1 MQTFINRVNATLPF
15 VLKRHDHG
23 PRPVHAKIVKLLRA
37 RKLTMADIGDMV
49 GPIALIAKAHGASP
63 GIRRFDPLKVR
74 KAIRLID
81 RGMQE
86 SHAAQIVGRRADS
99 LMRHLEKRG
108 LYERQTGRHQRWTDR
123 QHENEA

>member
-1 MQTFINRVNATLPF
+1 M
-15 VLKRHDHG
+15 
-23 PRPVHAKIVKLLRA
+23 KLLRA

-49 GPIALIAKAHGASP
+49 GLSSGAIALIAKAHGASP

>member
-1 MQTFINRVNATLPF
+1 
-15 VLKRHDHG
+15 
-23 PRPVHAKIVKLLRA
+23 
-37 RKLTMADIGDMV
+37 MAEIGDMV
-49 GPIALIAKAHGASP
+49 GLSSGAIALIAKAHGASP

-81 RGMQE
+81 RGMPV
-86 SHAAQIVGRRADS
+86 SHAAQIVGLRADS

-123 QHENEA
+123 QHEKEA